1 MKELIYISFL
11 LIASLSC
18 FSCSDE
24 PEENLPPAPPEGT
37 LIDGLNY
44 SLTVPDADKE
54 LEITFMAAKTSPL
67 YGYTGDVYIHTGI
80 IAEGAWVYVPGEW
93 TQNLAKC
100 KMTKDKDNVWS
111 ITLSPSIREWFA
123 SGTTAVNKLGIV
135 IRSADGSKKGIDTD
149 SFVTVTDSKYT
160 GFAPAAIKSA
170 PLPAN
175 VKEGINVVNSTT
187 VTLVLYDKDKNENHK
202 DFAHV
207 IGDFNSWKL
216 SNDEKS
222 QMFRDEASGCWWI
235 TLTGLEAA
243 KEYVF
248 QYYVGTKAG
257 ETVRL
262 ADAYARKILDPDNDQ
277 YIAAGTYPDKKE
289 YPEGAIGIASVFK
302 TQEDTYSW
310 GVSDFKIKDK
320 DNLVIYEMLLRDFT
334 TTGDLNGAMGKLDYL
349 KSLGV
354 NTIELMPVQE
364 FDGNDSWGY
373 NPCFF
378 FAMDKAYGTD
388 KMYKQ
393 LIDACHAK
401 GMAVI
406 LDVVYNHAT
415 GSHPFAKLYWD
426 SKANKTAAN
435 NPWFN
440 VDAPH
445 PYSVFHD
452 FNHESPLVRAFVK
465 RNLEFLL
472 NEYHF
477 DGFRFDLTKG
487 FTQKATST
495 DATASAYDASRIAIL
510 KEYNTAIKS
519 VNPDVCVILE
529 HFCVENENE
538 ELAKAGMK
546 LWRKQCEPFYQSGMG
561 YSENSS
567 FTGLALSS
575 SMAFGGYVDYME
587 SHDEERTGYKQRMW
601 GSGTL
606 SSNLKDRMNQLASNA
621 AFFFTVAGPKMI
633 WQFEE
638 LGYDYSINSKSD
650 GSDGTKDNR
659 TDPKPVKWDYYDNIS
674 RKGLCQTYSKLLSLR
689 TVAPT
694 LFEGTVTRNWKVSPT
709 DWSNGRTLT
718 LKSLDGKGLVVVGNF
733 TDKAIDCI
741 ATFPS
746 TGTWY
751 NYVDGSEVLSVTTSQ
766 QTISIPPHE
775 FRLYTTF
782 PSVN

>member
-1 MKELIYISFL
+1 MKKITNVLWLLMVAFL
-11 LIASLSC
+11 L
-18 FSCSDE
+18 FSCSDDK
-24 PEENLPPAPPEGT
+24 ENLPEPPPAVELKEGINLAPEA
-37 LIDGLNY
+37 L
-44 SLTVPDADKE
+44 DALKE
-54 LEITFMAAKTSPL
+54 VKITFKAPKTSAL
-67 YGYTGDVYIHTGI
+67 YNYTGDVYVHIG
-80 IAEGAWVYVPGEW
+80 IAEGQTWLFVPTDWNKNE
-93 TQNLAKC
+93 AKY
-100 KMTKDKDNVWS
+100 KMTKEADNVWS
-111 ITLSPSIREWFA
+111 ISLTPSIRQWFGA
-123 SGTTAVNKLGIV
+123 GEELLIQQLAI
-135 IRSADGSKKGIDTD
+135 IFRSADGTKKGIQEDT
-149 SFVTVTDSKYT
+149 FIPVTDNTFTPGKVVNEPQPNGT
-160 GFAPAAIKSA
+160 
-170 PLPAN
+170 
-175 VKEGINVVNSTT
+175 KEGINIVNATT
-187 VTLVLYDKDKNENHK
+187 ATFVLYDQDKDGNHK
-202 DFAHV
+202 EYAYL
-207 IGDFNSWKL
+207 IGDFNNWKL
-216 SNDEKS
+216 DNKY
-222 QMFRDEASGCWWI
+222 QMKRDEATHCWWY
-235 TLTGLEAA
+235 TLSGLDAQ
-243 KEYVF
+243 KEYGF
-248 QYYVGTKAG
+248 QYYVGGKDGAL
-257 ETVRL
+257 RL
-262 ADAYARKILDPDNDQ
+262 ADAYSEKILDPANDK
-277 YIAAGTYPDKKE
+277 YLSGITPT
-289 YPEGAIGIASVFK
+289 YPEGKTAGIVSVLQ
-302 TQEDTYSW
+302 TQPQEYSW
-310 GVSDFKIKDK
+310 KVNDFKATDS
-320 DNLVIYEMLLRDFT
+320 NQWVIYEMLFRDFT
-334 TTGDLNGAMGKLDYL
+334 TSQNIAGATVHLDYL

-354 NTIELMPVQE
+354 NAIELMPLQE
-364 FDGNDSWGY
+364 FDGNNSWGY
-373 NPCFF
+373 NPCFY
-378 FAMDKAYGTD
+378 FAMDKAYGT
-388 KMYKQ
+388 KQQYKEF
-393 LIDACHAK
+393 IDACHER

-415 GSHPFAKLYWD
+415 GAHPFARLYWD
-426 SKANKTAAN
+426 GKSNKTAKN

-440 VDAPH
+440 IDAPH

-487 FTQKATST
+487 FTQKAST
-495 DATASAYDASRIAIL
+495 EATASAYDASRIAIL
-510 KEYNTAIKS
+510 KEYNTAIKD
-519 VNPDVCVILE
+519 VNPDACVILE
-529 HFCVENENE
+529 HFCAESENE

-546 LWRKQCEPFYQSGMG
+546 LWRNQCEPFYQSGMG

-567 FTGLALSS
+567 FTGLALGS

-650 GSDGTKDNR
+650 GSDGTDDNR

-674 RKGLCQTYSKLLSLR
+674 RKGLYQTYSKLLSLR

-733 TDKAIDCI
+733 TDKAIDCT

-751 NYVDGSEVLSVTTSQ
+751 NYMNESVTLSVTTSQ
-766 QTISIPPHE
+766 QIISIPPHE
-775 FRLYTTF
+775 FRLYTNF
-782 PSVN
+782 PSAK